1 MYHTK
6 EEKWDIE
13 ATSGIIE
20 ACMMVPLEIII
31 NMKNDA
37 LSDLRSRV

>member
-1 MYHTK
+1 
-6 EEKWDIE
+6 
-13 ATSGIIE
+13 
-20 ACMMVPLEIII
+20 MVPLEIII